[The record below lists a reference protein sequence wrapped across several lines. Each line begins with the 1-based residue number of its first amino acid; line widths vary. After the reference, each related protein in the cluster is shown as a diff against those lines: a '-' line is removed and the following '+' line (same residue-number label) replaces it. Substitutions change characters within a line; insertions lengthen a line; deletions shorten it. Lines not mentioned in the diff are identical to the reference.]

1 MQAADKC
8 IMKEESSF
16 KIIAFVEFKV
26 YKKLWILLLIYSVP
40 ATLQKLLSVIETLQ
54 NFSNAFR
61 NALWNMLK
69 RMLLKPKI
77 WHSKSQ
83 MRRSSKKVFLKMLQK
98 ITRKHL
104 RQSLFRKVAG
114 LRRRCF
120 PVNFRK
126 FSRTPFS

>member
-1 MQAADKC
+1 MHHERRKQLQNYR
-8 IMKEESSF
+8 S
-16 KIIAFVEFKV
+16 FVEFKV
-26 YKKLWILLLIYSVP
+26 YKKLWIILLIYSVP
-40 ATLQKLLSVIETLQ
+40 STLQILLSVIETLQ

-61 NALWNMLK
+61 NALWNKLK

-77 WHSKSQ
+77 WRSKSH
-83 MRRSSKKVFLKMLQK
+83 MRCSLEKVFLKILQR

-104 RQSLFRKVAG
+104 RQSLFQKVAG

-126 FSRTPFS
+126 FSRTPFL